1 MRSVAMAFGAAAAA
15 AVPGEAQGKEVRR
28 NDLKALW
35 L

>member
-1 MRSVAMAFGAAAAA
+1 MAFGAAAATA

-28 NDLKALW
+28 NDLRALW

>member
-1 MRSVAMAFGAAAAA
+1 MAFGAAAATAA

-28 NDLKALW
+28 NDLRALW

>member
-1 MRSVAMAFGAAAAA
+1 MAFGVAAAA

-28 NDLKALW
+28 NDLRALW

>member
-1 MRSVAMAFGAAAAA
+1 MAFGAGAAAAAAA

-28 NDLKALW
+28 NDLRALW

>member
-1 MRSVAMAFGAAAAA
+1 MRSVAMAFGAAAA

-28 NDLKALW
+28 NDLRALW